1 MNRHITDNIIWAED
15 ESLKEIFDRIYEKNL
30 WQSSETVSGK
40 GSELIFA
47 QNLLLHLPVLLKKYN
62 VKTVVDAPCG
72 DYNWILH
79 LDYRFEKYTGID
91 IVQKLIEKN
100 KKYENERVKFFAG
113 DILTYNIPSSDLI
126 FCRDCFI
133 HLTFKQ
139 IFKALENFKKSGAG
153 FIMLTSYD
161 NCRNE
166 DVLAGQF
173 RKINLLL
180 PPFNFPAPKDIIQ
193 ELPSEEGKY
202 FCLWK
207 LEDL

>member
-30 WQSSETVSGK
+30 WQSSETISSK
-40 GSELIFA
+40 SSEFIIA
-47 QNLLLHLPVLLKKYN
+47 QNLLLYLTVLLKKYN

>member
-47 QNLLLHLPVLLKKYN
+47 QNLLLYLPVLLKKYN

-207 LEDL
+207 LGDL

>member
-1 MNRHITDNIIWAED
+1 MNRHITDNIIWAQD

-40 GSELIFA
+40 GSELVYV
-47 QNLLLHLPVLLKKYN
+47 QNLLQQLPVLLKKYN

-100 KKYENERVKFFAG
+100 KKYENERIKFFAG

-139 IFKALENFKKSGAG
+139 IFKALENFKKSGSE

>member
-47 QNLLLHLPVLLKKYN
+47 QNLLLYLPVLLKKYN

-126 FCRDCFI
+126 FCWDCFI

-139 IFKALENFKKSGAG
+139 IFKSLVIFKKSGAG

>member
-47 QNLLLHLPVLLKKYN
+47 QNLLLYLPVLLKKYN

>member
-1 MNRHITDNIIWAED
+1 M
-15 ESLKEIFDRIYEKNL
+15 
-30 WQSSETVSGK
+30 
-40 GSELIFA
+40 IFA
-47 QNLLLHLPVLLKKYN
+47 QNLLLYLPVLLKKYN

>member
-40 GSELIFA
+40 GSELVYV
-47 QNLLLHLPVLLKKYN
+47 QNLLQQLPVLLKKYN

-100 KKYENERVKFFAG
+100 KKYENERIKFFAG
-113 DILTYNIPSSDLI
+113 DILTYNIPFADLI

>member
-1 MNRHITDNIIWAED
+1 MNRHITDNIIWAQD

>member
-1 MNRHITDNIIWAED
+1 M
-15 ESLKEIFDRIYEKNL
+15 
-30 WQSSETVSGK
+30 
-40 GSELIFA
+40 
-47 QNLLLHLPVLLKKYN
+47 
-62 VKTVVDAPCG
+62 
-72 DYNWILH
+72 
-79 LDYRFEKYTGID
+79 
-91 IVQKLIEKN
+91 
-100 KKYENERVKFFAG
+100 
-113 DILTYNIPSSDLI
+113 TYNIPSSDLI

>member
-40 GSELIFA
+40 GSELILA
-47 QNLLLHLPVLLKKYN
+47 QNLLLYLPVLLKKYN

>member
-47 QNLLLHLPVLLKKYN
+47 QNLLLYLPVLLKKYN

-180 PPFNFPAPKDIIQ
+180 PPFNFPAPNDIIQ

>member
-47 QNLLLHLPVLLKKYN
+47 QNLLLHLPVVLKKYN

>member
-47 QNLLLHLPVLLKKYN
+47 QNLLLYLPVVLKKYN

>member
-47 QNLLLHLPVLLKKYN
+47 QNLLLHLPVVLKKYN

-91 IVQKLIEKN
+91 IVQKQNEKN

>member
-47 QNLLLHLPVLLKKYN
+47 QNLLLHLPVVLKKYN

-113 DILTYNIPSSDLI
+113 DILAYNIPSSDLI